1 MTSEIQGLLKQ
12 LDGDDDT
19 RLLTIKRLGML
30 YDPNLVDHLIKY
42 LLDKN
47 GKIREATILSLSALG
62 EIDTII
68 DPIINC
74 LGDEVKGVQLAAIKT
89 LGEFRSIRGTKPL
102 IKMLNDVDNNI
113 KAATVIA
120 LGLIEDRNSLFP
132 LIDALEDEDEEVKI
146 NAIMALGQIGDQRA
160 IDPIIECLND
170 NFPVQ
175 QMAILTLGK
184 FGDKKIIKPLKKL
197 LSSPNPKIRQYAI
210 ISLGSLKNSEIIES
224 AIKLL
229 DDEDPSVQRAAATS
243 LMGLQDQQIV
253 ISFISRL
260 KDPNKEIRQTAC
272 KALGSLGDESAV
284 DGLIEILKDNEPEVR
299 EQAAHSLGLLGDTS
313 ATKPLISQLKK
324 DKDPKVRATIA
335 LALGKIEGQATH
347 GGLSKKFSV
356 SSAMRPLSKALSD
369 PDLKVRANS
378 AESLAKISISGGSF
392 KKAQSYYEKAAA
404 ESLTWDYHQSI
415 YQACAIGCGLIE
427 SISKGLYKDY
437 TSEFELIYENLELS
451 AKMIGNQTF
460 LSYNYWKLLQVF
472 NSIFLSK
479 NKEQFIQYYRDFGL
493 QLLLLAKKL
502 PEESREILN
511 ESQDKLNEKFTMID
525 KRGLPLE
532 QSIAEME
539 KLKEEVNEIANKILQ
554 LEPLEL
560 RLEEK
565 TKKSVKVIESLISSV
580 DDIINDI
587 EPALN
592 DSSITIRVTSK
603 KERNFNLEEVDFGSN
618 ISLNQNEPAPIALIQ
633 LQKGIKRESFIQ
645 EPRDLWEKSVNRYYD
660 YNIYRHSRILQFTN
674 ESIQMRA
681 KPKIIGYLDDTIYE
695 NKKLVIFPENTVP
708 YSYLDKLQQFADRF
722 NFFIIAGIETM
733 AEKGSYFNR
742 AYLIGPLMEKFYF
755 QQKNAQ
761 TVLPPSEKNI
771 GEWRENIE
779 PTIPPIFKIFNS
791 PFGKFVIL
799 IGQDIV
805 EYLQYLPFIFREKSL
820 DFAILLNNGYLHD
833 STIKDI
839 QNLANETNKPVF
851 LVNTGQFGGTGTYLP
866 HQTMDSI
873 LQNEFTEGIASYD
886 LEIPKNDDLD
896 LL

>member
-1 MTSEIQGLLKQ
+1 MTEIQSLLKQ
-12 LDGDDDT
+12 LDSEET
-19 RLLTIKRLGML
+19 RLLTIKRLGMV
-30 YDPNLVDHLIKY
+30 YDPNLVDHLVKY

-47 GKIREATILSLSALG
+47 GKIREATIFALSALG
-62 EIDTII
+62 EVDTII

-74 LGDEVKGVQLAAIKT
+74 LGDEVKEVQIAAIKT

-102 IKMLNDVDNNI
+102 IKMLNNSDNDVR
-113 KAATVIA
+113 AATVVA
-120 LGLIEDRNSLFP
+120 LGLIEDKNSLFP
-132 LIDALEDEDEEVKI
+132 LIDALEDKDEEVKI

-160 IDPIIECLND
+160 IDPIIECLKGS
-170 NFPVQ
+170 FPVQ

-184 FGDKKIIKPLKKL
+184 FGDKKIISPLKKL

-210 ISLGSLKNSEIIES
+210 MSLGSLKNSKIIEY
-224 AIKLL
+224 AIRLL
-229 DDEDPSVQRAAATS
+229 DDEDPSVQRAAASS
-243 LMGLQDQQIV
+243 LMGLHDQQIV
-253 ISFISRL
+253 TSFIDRL
-260 KDPNKEIRQTAC
+260 KDSNPEIRQTAC
-272 KALGSLGDESAV
+272 KALGNLKDESAV
-284 DGLIEILKDNEPEVR
+284 MGLIETLKDIEPEVR
-299 EQAAHSLGLLGDTS
+299 EQAAHSLGILGDTS

-324 DKDPKVRATIA
+324 DNDPKVRATIA
-335 LALGKIEGQATH
+335 LALGKIEGQASH

-356 SSAMRPLSKALSD
+356 SSAIRPLSKALSD

-427 SISKGLYKDY
+427 SISKGIYKDY
-437 TSEFELIYENLELS
+437 VAEFDLIYENLELS

-479 NKEQFIQYYRDFGL
+479 TKEQFIQYYRDFGL

-560 RLEEK
+560 RMEEK
-565 TKKSVKVIESLISSV
+565 TKKSVKAIESLISTV
-580 DDIINDI
+580 DDIVSDS
-587 EPALN
+587 EPTLN
-592 DSSITIRVTSK
+592 DSPITIRITSK
-603 KERNFNLEEVDFGSN
+603 KERNFNLEEVDFGTS
-618 ISLNQNEPAPIALIQ
+618 ISLDHNKPTPIALIQ
-633 LQKGIKRESFIQ
+633 LQKGIKRESYVQ
-645 EPRDLWEKSVNRYYD
+645 EPRDLWEKSVQRYYD
-660 YNIYRHSRILQFTN
+660 YNIYRHSRILQFTK

-681 KPKIIGYLDDTIYE
+681 KPKIIGYLDDMIYE
-695 NKKLVIFPENTVP
+695 SKKLVIFPENSVP

-742 AYLIGPLMEKFYF
+742 AYLIGPLLERFSF
-755 QQKNAQ
+755 QQKNSQ
-761 TVLPPSEKNI
+761 TVLPPSEKSI
-771 GEWRENIE
+771 SEWRENIE
-779 PTIPPIFKIFNS
+779 PTIPPVFKIFNS
-791 PFGKFVIL
+791 PFGKFLIL

-805 EYLQYLPFIFREKSL
+805 ENLQYLPFIFREKSL

-833 STIKDI
+833 STLKDI
-839 QNLANETNKPVF
+839 QNLANETKKPIF
-851 LVNTGQFGGTGTYLP
+851 LVNTGQFGGTGIYLP
-866 HQTMDSI
+866 NQTMDSL
-873 LQNEFTEGIASYD
+873 LQNEFTEGIASYE
-886 LEIPKNDDLD
+886 LEIPEEEDLE

>member
-1 MTSEIQGLLKQ
+1 MTEIQSLLKQ

-19 RLLTIKRLGML
+19 RLLTIKRLGMV
-30 YDPNLVDHLIKY
+30 YDPNLVDHLVKY

-47 GKIREATILSLSALG
+47 GKIREATILTLSALG
-62 EIDTII
+62 EMDTII

-102 IKMLNDVDNNI
+102 IKMLNDADSNVR
-113 KAATVIA
+113 AATVIA
-120 LGLIEDRNSLFP
+120 LGLIEDKNSLFP
-132 LIDALEDEDEEVKI
+132 LIDELEDKDEEVKI
-146 NAIMALGQIGDQRA
+146 NSIMALGQLGDPRA
-160 IDPIIECLND
+160 IDPIIECLNGS
-170 NFPVQ
+170 FPVQ

-184 FGDKKIIKPLKKL
+184 FGDKKIITPLKKL

-210 ISLGSLKNSEIIES
+210 MSLGSLKNSEIIEP

-243 LMGLQDQQIV
+243 LMGIQDSHIV
-253 ISFISRL
+253 LSFIDRL

-272 KALGSLGDESAV
+272 KALGSLKDESAV
-284 DGLIEILKDNEPEVR
+284 IGLIEVLKDNEPEVR
-299 EQAAHSLGLLGDTS
+299 EQASHSLGLLGYST
-313 ATKPLISQLKK
+313 ATKHLISQFKK
-324 DKDPKVRATIA
+324 DNDPKVRATIA

-347 GGLSKKFSV
+347 GGLSKKFIV
-356 SSAMRPLSKALSD
+356 SSAIRPLSKALSD
-369 PDLKVRANS
+369 PDLKVRSNS

-437 TSEFELIYENLELS
+437 TSEFDSIYENLELS

-479 NKEQFIQYYRDFGL
+479 TKEQFIQYYRDFGL

-502 PEESREILN
+502 PEERREILN
-511 ESQDKLNEKFTMID
+511 KSQDKLNEKFTMID

-560 RLEEK
+560 RIEEK
-565 TKKSVKVIESLISSV
+565 TTKSVKAIEGLISTV
-580 DDIINDI
+580 DDIISDI
-587 EPALN
+587 EPTLN
-592 DSSITIRVTSK
+592 DRSITIRVTSK
-603 KERNFNLEEVDFGSN
+603 KDRNFNLEEVDFGTK
-618 ISLNQNEPAPIALIQ
+618 ITLDHNEPTPIALIQ
-633 LQKGIKRESFIQ
+633 LQKGIKKESFIQ
-645 EPRDLWEKSVNRYYD
+645 EPRDLWENFVKRYYD
-660 YNIYRHSRILQFTN
+660 YNIYRHSRILQFTQ

-695 NKKLVIFPENTVP
+695 NKKLVIFPENSVP

-742 AYLIGPLMEKFYF
+742 AYLIGPLLERFSF
-755 QQKNAQ
+755 QQKNSQ

-791 PFGKFVIL
+791 PFGKFVIF

-805 EYLQYLPFIFREKSL
+805 EYLQYLPFIFREKRL
-820 DFAILLNNGYLHD
+820 DFTILLNNGYLHN
-833 STIKDI
+833 STLKDI
-839 QNLANETNKPVF
+839 QNLANETKKPIF

-866 HQTMDSI
+866 NQTMDSI
-873 LQNEFTEGIASYD
+873 LQNEFTEGIASYE
-886 LEIPKNDDLD
+886 LEIPEDDDLE

>member
-1 MTSEIQGLLKQ
+1 MTEIKALLDQ
-12 LDGDDDT
+12 LDGDEDT
-19 RLLTIKRLGML
+19 RLLTIKRLGMV
-30 YDPNLVDHLIKY
+30 YDPNLVDPLIKY

-47 GKIREATILSLSALG
+47 GKIREATILTLSALG
-62 EIDTII
+62 EVDTII
-68 DPIINC
+68 DPIIESLN
-74 LGDEVKGVQLAAIKT
+74 DEVRDVQLAAVKT

-102 IKMLNDVDNNI
+102 LKMLNNVDSNI
-113 KAATVIA
+113 RAATVIA
-120 LGLIEDRNSLFP
+120 LGLIEDKNSLFP
-132 LIDALEDEDEEVKI
+132 LIDALEDKDEEVKI
-146 NAIMALGQIGDQRA
+146 NSIMALGQIGDQRA
-160 IDPIIECLND
+160 IDPIIDCLKD
-170 NFPVQ
+170 SFPVQ

-184 FGDKKIIKPLKKL
+184 FGDKKIITPLKKL

-210 ISLGSLKNSEIIES
+210 MSLGSLKNSEIIES

-243 LMGLQDQQIV
+243 LMGIRDEQIV
-253 ISFISRL
+253 ISFIDRL
-260 KDPNKEIRQTAC
+260 KDPNEEIRQTAC
-272 KALGSLGDESAV
+272 KALGSLGDETAV
-284 DGLIEILKDNEPEVR
+284 KGLIEILKDPEPEVR
-299 EQAAHSLGLLGDTS
+299 EQAAHSLGLLGFST
-313 ATKPLISQLKK
+313 ATKPLINQLKK
-324 DKDPKVRATIA
+324 DKDPKVRATAA
-335 LALGKIEGQATH
+335 LALGKIEGQASH
-347 GGLSKKFSV
+347 GGLTKKFLA
-356 SSAMRPLSKALSD
+356 SSAIRPLSKALSD
-369 PDLKVRANS
+369 SDLKVRANS

-415 YQACAIGCGLIE
+415 YQACAIGCGLID

-437 TSEFELIYENLELS
+437 TSEFDSIYDNLELS

-472 NSIFLSK
+472 SSIFLSK
-479 NKEQFIQYYRDFGL
+479 TKEQFIQYYRDFGL

-502 PEESREILN
+502 PEESRSILN

-560 RLEEK
+560 RMEEK
-565 TKKSVKVIESLISSV
+565 TKKSVKAIESLISTV
-580 DDIINDI
+580 DDIIGDT
-587 EPALN
+587 EPTLN

-603 KERNFNLEEVDFGSN
+603 KQRNFNLEEVDFGSN
-618 ISLNQNEPAPIALIQ
+618 ILLDYKKPAPIALIQ
-633 LQKGIKRESFIQ
+633 LQKGIRRESFI
-645 EPRDLWEKSVNRYYD
+645 EDPRDLWEKYVKRYFD
-660 YNIYRHSRILQFTN
+660 YNIYRHSRILQFTK

-681 KPKIIGYLDDTIYE
+681 KPKIIGYLDDIIYE
-695 NKKLVIFPENTVP
+695 DKKLVIFPENTVP
-708 YSYLDKLQQFADRF
+708 YSYLDKLQQFSDRF
-722 NFFIIAGIETM
+722 NFFIIAGIETI

-742 AYLIGPLMEKFYF
+742 AYLIGPMMERYAF
-755 QQKNAQ
+755 QQKNSQ
-761 TVLPPSEKNI
+761 TIIPPSEKNI

-779 PTIPPIFKIFNS
+779 PTIPPIFKLFNS

-805 EYLQYLPFIFREKSL
+805 EYLQYLPFIFREKNL
-820 DFAILLNNGYLHD
+820 DFAILLNNGFVHD
-833 STIKDI
+833 STLKNI

-851 LVNTGQFGGTGTYLP
+851 FVNTGQFGGTGTYLP

-873 LQNEFTEGIASYD
+873 LQDEYTEGIASYE
-886 LEIPKNDDLD
+886 LEIPKDDELEE
-896 LL
+896 L

>member
-1 MTSEIQGLLKQ
+1 MTEIQSLLKQ

-19 RLLTIKRLGML
+19 RLLTIKRLGMV
-30 YDPNLVDHLIKY
+30 YDPNLVDHLVKY

-47 GKIREATILSLSALG
+47 GKIREATILTLSALG
-62 EIDTII
+62 EMDTII

-102 IKMLNDVDNNI
+102 IKMLNDADSNVR
-113 KAATVIA
+113 AAIVIA
-120 LGLIEDRNSLFP
+120 LGLIEDKNSLFP
-132 LIDALEDEDEEVKI
+132 LIDALEDKDEEVKI
-146 NAIMALGQIGDQRA
+146 NSIMALGQLGDPRA
-160 IDPIIECLND
+160 IDPIIECLNGS
-170 NFPVQ
+170 FPVQ

-184 FGDKKIIKPLKKL
+184 FGDKKIFTPLKKL
-197 LSSPNPKIRQYAI
+197 LSSQNPKIRQYAI
-210 ISLGSLKNSEIIES
+210 MSLGSLKNLEIIEF

-243 LMGLQDQQIV
+243 LMGIQDSQIV
-253 ISFISRL
+253 LSFIDRL

-272 KALGSLGDESAV
+272 KVLGSLKDESAV
-284 DGLIEILKDNEPEVR
+284 IGLIEVLKDNEPEVR
-299 EQAAHSLGLLGDTS
+299 EQASHSLGLLGYST

-324 DKDPKVRATIA
+324 DNDPKVRATIA

-347 GGLSKKFSV
+347 GGLSKKFIV
-356 SSAMRPLSKALSD
+356 SSAIRPLSKALSD
-369 PDLKVRANS
+369 QDLKVRSNS

-437 TSEFELIYENLELS
+437 TSEFDSIYENLELS

-479 NKEQFIQYYRDFGL
+479 TKEQFIQYYRDFGL

-502 PEESREILN
+502 PEESRDILN

-539 KLKEEVNEIANKILQ
+539 KLKEEVNTIANKILQ

-560 RLEEK
+560 RIEEK
-565 TKKSVKVIESLISSV
+565 TKQSVKAIEGLISTV
-580 DDIINDI
+580 DDIISDI
-587 EPALN
+587 EPTLN
-592 DSSITIRVTSK
+592 DRSITIRVTSK
-603 KERNFNLEEVDFGSN
+603 KDRNFNLEEVDFGTN
-618 ISLNQNEPAPIALIQ
+618 ITLDHNEPTPIALIQ
-633 LQKGIKRESFIQ
+633 LQKGIKKESFIQ
-645 EPRDLWEKSVNRYYD
+645 EPRDLWEKFVKRYYD
-660 YNIYRHSRILQFTN
+660 YNIYRHSRILQFTK

-742 AYLIGPLMEKFYF
+742 AYLIGPLLERFSF
-755 QQKNAQ
+755 QQKNSQ

-779 PTIPPIFKIFNS
+779 STIPPIFKIFNS
-791 PFGKFVIL
+791 PFGKFIIL

-805 EYLQYLPFIFREKSL
+805 EYLQYLPFIFREKRL
-820 DFAILLNNGYLHD
+820 DFTILLNNGYLHN
-833 STIKDI
+833 STLKDI
-839 QNLANETNKPVF
+839 QNLANETKKPIF
-851 LVNTGQFGGTGTYLP
+851 LVNTGQFGGTGIYLP
-866 HQTMDSI
+866 NQIMDSI
-873 LQNEFTEGIASYD
+873 LQNEFTEGIASYELKIPEDDD
-886 LEIPKNDDLD
+886 LELV
-896 LL
+896 

>member
-1 MTSEIQGLLKQ
+1 MTEIQALLKQ

-19 RLLTIKRLGML
+19 RLLTIKRLGMM
-30 YDPNLVDHLIKY
+30 YDPNLVDHLMKY

-47 GKIREATILSLSALG
+47 GKIREATILTLSALG

-74 LGDEVKGVQLAAIKT
+74 LGDEVKDVQLAAIKT

-102 IKMLNDVDNNI
+102 IKMLNDADNNI
-113 KAATVIA
+113 RVATVTA
-120 LGLIEDRNSLFP
+120 LGLIEDKNSLFP
-132 LIDALEDEDEEVKI
+132 LIDALEDRDEEVKI
-146 NAIMALGQIGDQRA
+146 NSIMALGQIGDQRA
-160 IDPIIECLND
+160 IDPIIERLKD
-170 NFPVQ
+170 SFPVQ

-184 FGDKKIIKPLKKL
+184 FGDKKIISPLKKL
-197 LSSPNPKIRQYAI
+197 LSSPNPKIRQYTI
-210 ISLGSLKNSEIIES
+210 ISLGSLKSSEIIEP

-243 LMGLQDQQIV
+243 LMGMRDQHIV
-253 ISFISRL
+253 ISFITRL

-284 DGLIEILKDNEPEVR
+284 KVLIEILKDNEEEVR
-299 EQAAHSLGLLGDTS
+299 EQAAHSLGLLGDST

-335 LALGKIEGQATH
+335 LALGKIEGQTTH
-347 GGLSKKFSV
+347 GGITKKFIA
-356 SSAMRPLSKALSD
+356 SSAIRPLSKALSD
-369 PDLKVRANS
+369 KDLKVRSNS
-378 AESLAKISISGGSF
+378 AESLAKIAISGGSF
-392 KKAQSYYEKAAA
+392 KKAQSYYEKAAT
-404 ESLTWDYHQSI
+404 ETLTWDYHQSI
-415 YQACAIGCGLIE
+415 YQACAIGCGLID
-427 SISKGLYKDY
+427 SISKGEYKDY
-437 TSEFELIYENLELS
+437 TSEFDSIYENLELS

-479 NKEQFIQYYRDFGL
+479 TKEQFIQYYRDFGL

-525 KRGLPLE
+525 KRGLALD

-560 RLEEK
+560 RMEEK

-580 DDIINDI
+580 DDISSDI
-587 EPALN
+587 EPAMN
-592 DSSITIRVTSK
+592 DSSVTIRISSK
-603 KERNFNLEEVDFGSN
+603 KERNFNLEEVDFGTK
-618 ISLNQNEPAPIALIQ
+618 IKLDQNEPAPIALIQ
-633 LQKGIKRESFIQ
+633 LQKGIKRESFIE
-645 EPRDLWEKSVNRYYD
+645 EPRDLWEKYIKRYYD

-695 NKKLVIFPENTVP
+695 NQKLVIFPENTVP

-722 NFFIIAGIETM
+722 NFFIIAGIESM

-742 AYLIGPLMEKFYF
+742 AYLIGPLLDKFTF
-755 QQKNAQ
+755 QQKNSQ
-761 TVLPPSEKNI
+761 TILPPSEKFI
-771 GEWRENIE
+771 GEWKENIE
-779 PTIPPIFKIFNS
+779 PTIPPIFKLFNS
-791 PFGKFVIL
+791 PFGKFSIL

-833 STIKDI
+833 STLKDI
-839 QNLANETNKPVF
+839 QNLANETSKPVF
-851 LVNTGQFGGTGTYLP
+851 LVNTGQFGGTGVYLP
-866 HQTMDSI
+866 NQTIDSI
-873 LQNEFTEGIASYD
+873 LQNEFTEGICSYN
-886 LEIPKNDDLD
+886 LKIPKNDDD
-896 LL
+896 LELL